1 MTWMNQLIVAPI
13 LLPLLT
19 AAIMLWLGEK
29 HRPLKARINL
39 WSSILG
45 LGISI
50 TLFMWVQTSGSTG
63 SIGVYLPG
71 NWEVPFGIVL
81 VVDHLSA
88 MMLVLTGIVGVC
100 ALLFALA
107 RWDRAG
113 ASFHALFQIQLMG
126 LYGAFLT
133 ADLFNLFV
141 FFEVLLAASYGLMLH
156 GSGRARVSAGL
167 HYIAI
172 NLLASSLFLIG
183 AALIYGVTGTLNMA
197 DLAIK
202 IPQVPEADLGLLHA
216 GAAILAVAF
225 LTKAG
230 MWPLNFWLAPAY
242 SAASAPVAAMFAIM
256 TKVGFY
262 TLLRLWTLLFS
273 VQAGPSAFF
282 GGDWLIYGG
291 MATIFT
297 AAVAIIAAQRLER
310 MASLSILV
318 SAGILLSAVGFA
330 QPSLTA
336 GALFYLVSST
346 LALSAMF
353 LLAELVERSRSVND
367 LTMAMED
374 DPDQLPRTMESLNPP
389 PGTNLDDEQKA
400 VVGQVIPMTMAFLG
414 LSFVVCA
421 LLIIGMPP
429 LSGFIG
435 KLSLLS
441 ALLNPLGLDVA
452 QDETISSQGWMLVAL
467 LIFSGLA
474 SLLALSR
481 VGIQRFWTPQ
491 ERPSPLLRRY
501 ECLPIVIL
509 LGLCVA
515 LTFQAEPLLRY
526 TRDTA
531 AALHEPKQYIQSV
544 MATRPLPGPVSDT
557 GISAVQP

>member
-1 MTWMNQLIVAPI
+1 MIWMNQLIIAPV

-19 AAIMLWLGEK
+19 AGVMLLLGEK
-29 HRPLKARINL
+29 HRALKGRLNL
-39 WSSILG
+39 LSSLAG
-45 LGISI
+45 LGIAV
-50 TLFMWVQTSGSTG
+50 TLMMWVQKSGTSG

-88 MMLVLTGIVGVC
+88 MMLVLTGIIAVC
-100 ALLFALA
+100 ALMFALA

-167 HYIAI
+167 HYISI

-183 AALIYGVTGTLNMA
+183 AALIYGVTGTLNLA
-197 DLAIK
+197 DLAVK
-202 IPQVPEADLGLLHA
+202 IPQVPESDLGLLHA
-216 GAAILAVAF
+216 GAGILATAF

-230 MWPLNFWLAPAY
+230 MWPLNFWLVPAY
-242 SAASAPVAAMFAIM
+242 SAASAPVAALFAIM
-256 TKVGFY
+256 TKVGVY

-273 VQAGPSAFF
+273 GSAGASAYF
-282 GGDWLIYGG
+282 GGDWLVYGG
-291 MATIFT
+291 MATILT

-310 MASLSILV
+310 LASLSILV
-318 SAGILLSAVGFA
+318 SAGTLLSAVGFA
-330 QPSLTA
+330 QPSVTA

-346 LALSAMF
+346 LALGALF
-353 LLAELVERSRSVND
+353 LLGELIERSRSANEIP
-367 LTMAMED
+367 LEED
-374 DPDQLPRTMESLNPP
+374 ADQLPRTMESLHPP
-389 PGTNLDDEQKA
+389 PGANLDEQQKV
-400 VVGQVIPMTMAFLG
+400 VVGQVIPITMAFLG
-414 LSFVVCA
+414 LSLIACA
-421 LLIIGMPP
+421 LLVIGMPP

-435 KLSLLS
+435 KLTLLS
-441 ALLNPLGLDVA
+441 ALMNPLGLDVA
-452 QDETISSQGWMLVAL
+452 QDEALPLPAGMLIGL

-474 SLLALSR
+474 ALIAFAR
-481 VGIQRFWTPQ
+481 LGTQRFWTPH
-491 ERPSPLLRRY
+491 ERPSPVLRRLEY
-501 ECLPIVIL
+501 VPIVIL
-509 LGLCVA
+509 LGLSIG
-515 LTFQAEPLLRY
+515 LTVLAEPLLRY

-531 AALHEPKQYIQSV
+531 ATLHEPVQYVQSV
-544 MATRPLPGPVSDT
+544 MATRPLPGPTRQAASLEE
-557 GISAVQP
+557 QP